1 MTGKLSAEVEY
12 SGEVYGYWATPVVAV
27 RIDECDDRRRGYVWN
42 YTDVNHISS
51 GQLFEEKQSYR
62 ISIEDSRAMVPHLL
76 AGLDASFATRVESGD
91 IILAGEDFGCGKL
104 IKHAAIGL
112 VEAGVKAVIVKSV
125 NRNFFRMALNHG
137 LLIIVAPEII
147 EAYRS
152 GDAVIVDISDG
163 KVNVNEK
170 EYCLPEYNPII
181 LEMIAKKGIMG
192 L

>member
-1 MTGKLSAEVEY
+1 MIT
-12 SGEVYGYWATPVVAV
+12 
-27 RIDECDDRRRGYVWN
+27 
-42 YTDVNHISS
+42 
-51 GQLFEEKQSYR
+51 
-62 ISIEDSRAMVPHLL
+62 HLL
-76 AGLDASFATRVESGD
+76 AGLDASFAMRVEPGD

-104 IKHAAIGL
+104 VKHAAIGL
-112 VEAGVKAVIVKSV
+112 VEAGVKAVIVKSA

-137 LLIIVAPEII
+137 LLIIIAPEII
-147 EAYRS
+147 ETYRS